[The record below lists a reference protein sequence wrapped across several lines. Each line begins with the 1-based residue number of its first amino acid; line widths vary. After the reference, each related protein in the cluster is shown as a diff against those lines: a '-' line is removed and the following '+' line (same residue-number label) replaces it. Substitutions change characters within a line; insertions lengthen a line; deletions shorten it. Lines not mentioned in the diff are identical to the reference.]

1 MISKT
6 MLGFKKKNSYTI
18 INVVMKHLG
27 SLKHAEQ
34 HIGTRN
40 IKILL
45 GKRNGGLKTKN
56 TKQYILCLPPFPK
69 KEEENMVECFN
80 LTKLGGKSKGI
91 CYNVLCISLYD

>member
-1 MISKT
+1 
-6 MLGFKKKNSYTI
+6 
-18 INVVMKHLG
+18 MKHLG

-91 CYNVLCISLYD
+91 CYNVLCISLYKLEIQMIIL

>member
-1 MISKT
+1 
-6 MLGFKKKNSYTI
+6 
-18 INVVMKHLG
+18 MKHLG

-56 TKQYILCLPPFPK
+56 TKQFILFLPPSPK
-69 KEEENMVECFN
+69 KRKK
-80 LTKLGGKSKGI
+80 TW
-91 CYNVLCISLYD
+91 

>member
-1 MISKT
+1 MVNMCDSNNA
-6 MLGFKKKNSYTI
+6 GFKKHSYTI

-45 GKRNGGLKTKN
+45 GKRT
-56 TKQYILCLPPFPK
+56 
-69 KEEENMVECFN
+69 V
-80 LTKLGGKSKGI
+80 
-91 CYNVLCISLYD
+91 D